1 MMVAP
6 KKNSVEKKGKERQYV
21 AAVNQLHIAE
31 KTASGTTLHQCGVL
45 HPEASITLPS
55 VSQPALRL
63 VSDEA
68 D

>member
-1 MMVAP
+1 MVAP
-6 KKNSVEKKGKERQYV
+6 KKNSVEKKEKERQYV
-21 AAVNQLHIAE
+21 AAAIQLHIAE

-45 HPEASITLPS
+45 HPEASNTLPS